1 MVGKKGVISFGKI
14 KIESFENEEYLILSG
29 LTENG
34 DYLNKETCEKLFR
47 LSTMT
52 INTLSVSEKC
62 LLMNKAN
69 YKTQKEAVI
78 NESLNRNNTIL
89 QEEINKIDAWAND
102 KISGIQLKVELLREQ
117 RKELQ
122 KQADYCTNASE
133 KVSLENE
140 INKISKTIKRLWLE
154 LADSEDEVETKRKD
168 IISKLKA
175 ESMKKITDNMIFEV
189 EFEVI

>member
-1 MVGKKGVISFGKI
+1 M
-14 KIESFENEEYLILSG
+14 Y
-29 LTENG
+29 T
-34 DYLNKETCEKLFR
+34 
-47 LSTMT
+47 
-52 INTLSVSEKC
+52 NT
-62 LLMNKAN
+62 
-69 YKTQKEAVI
+69 VI

>member
-1 MVGKKGVISFGKI
+1 MKKPFS
-14 KIESFENEEYLILSG
+14 
-29 LTENG
+29 
-34 DYLNKETCEKLFR
+34 
-47 LSTMT
+47 
-52 INTLSVSEKC
+52 
-62 LLMNKAN
+62 LLHSQSKFSARDLWN

>member
-1 MVGKKGVISFGKI
+1 M
-14 KIESFENEEYLILSG
+14 E
-29 LTENG
+29 TP
-34 DYLNKETCEKLFR
+34 DNKT
-47 LSTMT
+47 
-52 INTLSVSEKC
+52 
-62 LLMNKAN
+62 N

>member
-1 MVGKKGVISFGKI
+1 
-14 KIESFENEEYLILSG
+14 
-29 LTENG
+29 
-34 DYLNKETCEKLFR
+34 
-47 LSTMT
+47 MT

-168 IISKLKA
+168 SIYKIKA

>member
-1 MVGKKGVISFGKI
+1 MQTVKYYIPYIFKFNTQNIQSGTLPGTSEICNGIWIYNADKKQTKTLVEELFTDKVEESENTNEISNTVV
-14 KIESFENEEYLILSG
+14 NETTKDSSN
-29 LTENG
+29 TTTS
-34 DYLNKETCEKLFR
+34 KTTQEK
-47 LSTMT
+47 
-52 INTLSVSEKC
+52 
-62 LLMNKAN
+62 
-69 YKTQKEAVI
+69 
-78 NESLNRNNTIL
+78 
-89 QEEINKIDAWAND
+89 
-102 KISGIQLKVELLREQ
+102 LKVELLREQ

>member
-1 MVGKKGVISFGKI
+1 MCQRGHPFG
-14 KIESFENEEYLILSG
+14 NWP
-29 LTENG
+29 
-34 DYLNKETCEKLFR
+34 
-47 LSTMT
+47 
-52 INTLSVSEKC
+52 
-62 LLMNKAN
+62 KAN